1 MSHVGPPSAPVL
13 TVVPTNY
20 QTFNFII
27 SPLSEPSDCVL
38 SYSITPTTSDGSVL
52 ADITV
57 EPPDSGDSIRV
68 TMSGF
73 DVCNTAY
80 TFTVVANTLN
90 GPGETSSSVAASKLQ
105 SMGSS
110 SCIITIFWPS
120 FINIAGC
127 SYWPGKSCMC
137 IPSNLLQITNIT
149 YRRRV
154 GSTKS

>member
-1 MSHVGPPSAPVL
+1 MTTVSILHVGPPSAPVL
-13 TVVPTNY
+13 TVVPTDFE
-20 QTFNFII
+20 TFNFVI

-80 TFTVVANTLN
+80 TFTVTTPPKVDPLHSW
-90 GPGETSSSVAASKLQ
+90 G
-105 SMGSS
+105 M
-110 SCIITIFWPS
+110 
-120 FINIAGC
+120 
-127 SYWPGKSCMC
+127 
-137 IPSNLLQITNIT
+137 
-149 YRRRV
+149 V
-154 GSTKS
+154 GQVPTDIVL